1 MIIRCV
7 DLLRRTKIIFLPT
20 RCRGFCLVVELGRQ
34 GGAKTPCWPPSPLR
48 FQPDPSARR
57 AILQNGRLS
66 HFSPT
71 NRTRLDSAIGKQS
84 TLSLHATRSL
94 SSRTMG
100 HPSTAWSEVHFDR
113 TFMMSVST
121 DDGAARGAFGA
132 SQAPYQHDQAIPNGY

>member
-1 MIIRCV
+1 MLGAISPIDFYRIRA
-7 DLLRRTKIIFLPT
+7 P
-20 RCRGFCLVVELGRQ
+20 
-34 GGAKTPCWPPSPLR
+34 
-48 FQPDPSARR
+48 RR

-84 TLSLHATRSL
+84 TFSLHATRSL
-94 SSRTMG
+94 SSRSMG

-113 TFMMSVST
+113 TFIMSVST

-132 SQAPYQHDQAIPNGY
+132 SQAP

>member
-1 MIIRCV
+1 MLAAI
-7 DLLRRTKIIFLPT
+7 
-20 RCRGFCLVVELGRQ
+20 
-34 GGAKTPCWPPSPLR
+34 ALR

-84 TLSLHATRSL
+84 TCPIHATRSL
-94 SSRTMG
+94 LSHSMG
-100 HPSTAWSEVHFDR
+100 HPSTARNEVQFDR
-113 TFMMSVST
+113 TFIMSVST

-132 SQAPYQHDQAIPNGY
+132 SQAT

>member
-1 MIIRCV
+1 MLPDRFQAIEICV
-7 DLLRRTKIIFLPT
+7 HPASCMMVVPLPARLRR
-20 RCRGFCLVVELGRQ
+20 
-34 GGAKTPCWPPSPLR
+34 APCWCRTPVLRPWCRRQLWVCGGGCLR

-84 TLSLHATRSL
+84 TISLHATRLL
-94 SSRTMG
+94 SSRSMG
-100 HPSTAWSEVHFDR
+100 HPSIARNEVHFDR

-132 SQAPYQHDQAIPNGY
+132 SQAT